1 MPKLSITLGIILII
15 LGMGSYII
23 TGAASATA
31 LIPAFF
37 GIAFGGLGMLANR
50 SENFRKHSMHAALL
64 LAVLG
69 LGGSFGGLV
78 SLIGAIGGE
87 MPERPSAVI
96 AQGIMAILMIG
107 FILAGIKSFINARRI
122 QKSS

>member
-37 GIAFGGLGMLANR
+37 GVVFGALGMLGNR
-50 SENFRKHSMHAALL
+50 SESMRKHAMHGALI
-64 LAVLG
+64 LAILG
-69 LGGSFGGLV
+69 LAGSFGGLI
-78 SLIGAIGGE
+78 SLFGAIGGN
-87 MPERPSAVI
+87 MPERPSAAI
-96 AQGIMAILMIG
+96 AQGIMAILLIG
-107 FILAGIKSFINARRI
+107 FLAAGIKSFIDARKARE
-122 QKSS
+122 